1 MKKTIQLNEDYKFL
15 NPDGNGWSIGIV
27 YQIYANNIIGIL
39 CDNKRYGVHT
49 SALRD
54 VDEKD

>member
-1 MKKTIQLNEDYKFL
+1 MKKTIQLNEHYKF
-15 NPDGNGWSIGIV
+15 GNEWSIGIV